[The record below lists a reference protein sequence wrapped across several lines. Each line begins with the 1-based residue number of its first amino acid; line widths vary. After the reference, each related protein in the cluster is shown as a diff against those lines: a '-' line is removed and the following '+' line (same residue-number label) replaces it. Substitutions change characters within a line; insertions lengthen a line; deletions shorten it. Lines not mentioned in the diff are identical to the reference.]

1 MPDIGRQLGAFTPLT
16 FDGFCEI
23 RWHGRGGQGAI
34 TSANILA
41 DAAYR
46 AGFKG
51 VTSAPSFGAE
61 RRGAPVTAST
71 RLSAEP
77 LRIFSQVE
85 HPDVIVVL
93 DDSLLVT
100 AQATTGMKEGGRVI
114 VNSKRAPDQLSV
126 PAGFVVAAA
135 DASAAAEE
143 LGLLVGGAPM
153 VNTAMLGAV
162 ARATGLI
169 GLEELEEAIH
179 NAFSAKAAAINFEA
193 AKLTYERTRM

>member
-1 MPDIGRQLGAFTPLT
+1 LSKSDVAIADTGPLT
-16 FDGFCEI
+16 FNGFCEI

-85 HPDVIVVL
+85 CPDVIVVL
-93 DDSLLVT
+93 DESLLVT
-100 AQATTGMKEGGRVI
+100 ARATTGMKPRGRVI
-114 VNSKRAPDQLSV
+114 VNSKRAPDALPV
-126 PAGFVVAAA
+126 PEDFIVAAA
-135 DASAAAEE
+135 DASGAAEE
-143 LGLLVGGAPM
+143 LGLIIGGAPM

-169 GLEELEEAIH
+169 GLDDLDEAIR
-179 NAFSAKAAAINFEA
+179 NAFSAKAAAKNFQA